1 MCLFFQSVYRKFKI
15 SDTPSNVA
23 KAAPDFCTVY
33 VISKGKI
40 SSVRYASRAAPYRS
54 PLMGQIE
61 NHSEICNYEKFR
73 NTMSFRGTIIIS

>member
-1 MCLFFQSVYRKFKI
+1 M

-40 SSVRYASRAAPYRS
+40 SSVRHARRDAPYQS
-54 PLMGQIE
+54 PLIAQIE
-61 NHSEICNYEKFR
+61 NHSALTNYEKFR
-73 NTMSFRGTIIIS
+73 NTMSFRGNFVNYFF